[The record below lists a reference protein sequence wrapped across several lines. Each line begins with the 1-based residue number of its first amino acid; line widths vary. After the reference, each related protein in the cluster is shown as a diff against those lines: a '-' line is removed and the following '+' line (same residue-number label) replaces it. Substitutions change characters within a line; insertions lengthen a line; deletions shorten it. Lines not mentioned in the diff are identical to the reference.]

1 MSSIHTL
8 TALGLAALDLVS
20 GADISVMGVMGL
32 NTPEFHTRMSIIL
45 GSWGQVRNAVIS
57 MGDPEVLGRR
67 GVCRMKMR
75 IHI

>member
-20 GADISVMGVMGL
+20 GADISVIGAVGL
-32 NTPEFHTRMSIIL
+32 NTPEFHTRMSITL
-45 GSWGQVRNAVIS
+45 GSWGQVRNAVVG
-57 MGDPEVLGRR
+57 MGDPEVPGCLRVRR
-67 GVCRMKMR
+67 LKML